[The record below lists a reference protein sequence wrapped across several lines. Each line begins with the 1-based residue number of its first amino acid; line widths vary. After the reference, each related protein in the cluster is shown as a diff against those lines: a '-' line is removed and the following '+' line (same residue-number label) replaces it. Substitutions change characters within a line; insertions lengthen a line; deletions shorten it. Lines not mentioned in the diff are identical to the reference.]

1 MVASAHIRSN
11 LKQAKPLYKEQGVA
25 LLTVMLTLTL
35 AILLASGVVE
45 AMKRQTQLSSGLQNR
60 EQGWWYARS
69 AEALAIK
76 ALKQDFKDDKEVV
89 HLGQY
94 WATSRQTFPMEKG
107 SITGRVF
114 DRQACFNLNGLIIAE
129 GKKPDEQVPVK
140 MLKAL
145 LENHEVED
153 LNIAL
158 ATVDWVNAKTE
169 PLSSTGADDD
179 DYLSLPVAYL
189 AGNTFMRDKSE
200 WRAVMGVTPAT
211 VEKVQPDL
219 CALPA
224 STLKLNVNTIDAEA
238 PELMAAVLLN
248 RISVDQAKDLLK
260 DRPRDGWR
268 TIDEFFAEG
277 LLSNIQKKDLQL
289 FFVVKSDYF
298 EVDAQAQ
305 IDETRVR
312 MQSLLVRGKGNALT
326 VVRRRTGE
334 LL

>member
-1 MVASAHIRSN
+1 MGDVSAYYQSRSSYRR
-11 LKQAKPLYKEQGVA
+11 QEGVA

-45 AMKRQTQLSSGLQNR
+45 AMKRQTQLSAGLQSR

-69 AEALAIK
+69 AEQLAIK
-76 ALKQDFKDDKEVV
+76 ALKQDFKDDKDVV

-94 WATSRQTFPMEKG
+94 WATSRQTFPMEAG
-107 SITGRVF
+107 SLTGRVF
-114 DRQACFNLNGLIIAE
+114 DRQACFNLNGLQVSE
-129 GKKPDEQVPVK
+129 GKRPDEMIPVR

-145 LENHEVED
+145 LENHEVD
-153 LNIAL
+153 NTNIAL
-158 ATVDWVNAKTE
+158 ATVDWVNVKTE
-169 PLSSTGADDD
+169 PLSSSGADDD

-189 AGNTFMRDKSE
+189 AGNTLMRDESE
-200 WRAVMGVTPAT
+200 WRAVMGVTPAIAG
-211 VEKVQPDL
+211 KVLPDL

-224 STLKLNVNTIDAEA
+224 SSLKLNVNTIAVEQ

-248 RISVDQAKDLLK
+248 RISVEQARDLMK

-268 TIDEFFAEG
+268 TIDEFWAEG
-277 LLSNIQKKDLQL
+277 LLANLQKKDLKPY
-289 FFVVKSDYF
+289 FVVKSDYF
-298 EVDAQAQ
+298 EVDAQVK
-305 IDETRVR
+305 INETRVR
-312 MQSLLVRGKGNALT
+312 LRSLLVRSKGNVLT

>member
-1 MVASAHIRSN
+1 MAASAYFRYRRCRR
-11 LKQAKPLYKEQGVA
+11 QQGVA

-60 EQGWWYARS
+60 EQGWWYVRS
-69 AEALAIK
+69 AEQLAIK
-76 ALKQDFKDDKEVV
+76 ALKQDFKDDKDVI
-89 HLGQY
+89 HLSQY

-107 SITGRVF
+107 SIRGRVF
-114 DRQACFNLNGLIIAE
+114 DRQACFNLNGLIVGE
-129 GKKPDEQVPVK
+129 GKKPNSLVPVK

-145 LENHEVED
+145 LENHEIQE

-169 PLSSTGADDD
+169 PLSSGGADDD
-179 DYLSLPVAYL
+179 DYLSLPVPYL
-189 AGNTFMRDKSE
+189 AGNTFMRDESE
-200 WRAVMGVTPAT
+200 WRAVMGVTPAI
-211 VEKVQPDL
+211 VKKVLPDL

-224 STLKLNVNTIDAEA
+224 SSLKLNVNTIDAES
-238 PELMAAVLLN
+238 PELMAAMLLN
-248 RISVDQAKDLLK
+248 RISVSQAENLLK
-260 DRPRDGWR
+260 ERPRDGWR
-268 TIDEFFAEG
+268 TLDEFFAEG
-277 LLSNIQKKDLQL
+277 LLSNVQKKDLQP
-289 FFVVKSDYF
+289 FFAVKSDYF

-305 IDETRVR
+305 INETRVHL
-312 MQSLLVRGKGNALT
+312 QSLLVRGKGSSLR